1 MENDDTNH
9 LPPDVSEHI
18 KARDAHE
25 SRQVWKRF
33 VERGGNADLA
43 QSALDQIPE
52 VDAIEALAANAAA
65 ANLLIGRRWYV
76 MQEARE
82 AGATWKAIGTALGIT
97 KQGAQDYYRRQIE
110 NQEKHAADFHDTAR
124 ARAALDANDVQG

>member
-1 MENDDTNH
+1 MQHGGQTRLDRGVVT
-9 LPPDVSEHI
+9 
-18 KARDAHE
+18 
-25 SRQVWKRF
+25 KR
-33 VERGGNADLA
+33 LA

-82 AGATWKAIGTALGIT
+82 AGATWESIGTALGIT

-110 NQEKHAADFHDTAR
+110 NHEKHAADFHDTAR
-124 ARAALDANDVQG
+124 AWAALDANDVQ